1 MAKTGHNS
9 TSLLGSALAKLG
21 LDGTVVIS
29 LNLLRTRL
37 EVDVSHSVLCPEGSQ
52 FRPTDEVQPVLPG
65 MLECGEEI
73 L

>member
-1 MAKTGHNS
+1 MATTGHNF

-21 LDGTVVIS
+21 LDGMVVIS

-37 EVDVSHSVLCPEGSQ
+37 EEDVSHSMLSPKGRQ
-52 FRPTDEVQPVLPG
+52 FRPTDEVQPMLPG
-65 MLECGEEI
+65 MLECGEEV